1 MGAMA
6 RVRRATAKFLRL
18 ARPAPGMMIAAVS
31 LAEGS
36 VASPRRAAAG
46 YEPRTLA
53 ARIRRERK
61 AGEPHWHLASHEH
74 ATHQRAMQRPAR
86 RDP

>member
-18 ARPAPGMMIAAVS
+18 ARPAPRHDDRGRFPGRRVRRIP
-31 LAEGS
+31 
-36 VASPRRAAAG
+36 ASAAAG